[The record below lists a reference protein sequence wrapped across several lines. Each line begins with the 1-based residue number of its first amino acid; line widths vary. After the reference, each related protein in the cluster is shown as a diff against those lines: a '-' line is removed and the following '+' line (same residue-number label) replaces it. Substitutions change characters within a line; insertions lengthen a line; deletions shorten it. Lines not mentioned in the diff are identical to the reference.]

1 MSDPT
6 KVRCAGT
13 RRVVTTLLLL
23 TLAQLLASVPA
34 LGQQSY
40 VPRYNLFAGYTFL
53 DSPHVSLF
61 ENGFHFQAGVNP
73 KTWLAL
79 GFDYSVSGGSLTLT
93 PDLLTPYWQ
102 QQLTGLLE
110 ELGALGQLPA
120 GYTAA
125 DIAVPSHSLTQ
136 TFAGGPQLEYR
147 HFKKVTLF
155 VRPSVGAIHEVAT
168 PQPGSNAI
176 YQAIVSALAPTG
188 KKTDSTIFYGFG
200 GGADFAISKHVGL
213 RVQADLVYDHL
224 FSDTLQDGRLTTRFS
239 VGPCFNLGKNIA
251 KKSSQR

>member
-1 MSDPT
+1 MSYPT
-6 KVRCAGT
+6 MVRRAGT
-13 RRVVTTLLLL
+13 CRVVTMLLLL
-23 TLAQLLASVPA
+23 TLALLLASVTA
-34 LGQQSY
+34 HGQQSY
-40 VPRYNLFAGYTFL
+40 VPRYNLYAGYTFL

-93 PDLLTPYWQ
+93 PNLLTPALQ
-102 QQLTGLLE
+102 Q
-110 ELGALGQLPA
+110 ELGAEVPP
-120 GYTAA
+120 GYTLA
-125 DIAVPSHSLTQ
+125 IPSNSLTQ

-147 HFKKVTLF
+147 HFKKLTLF

-168 PQPGSNAI
+168 PQPGADPVA
-176 YQAIVSALAPTG
+176 QAIVAQLTTNG

-200 GGADFAISKHVGL
+200 GGADFNVTKHIGL

-224 FSDTLQDGRLTTRFS
+224 FRDVLQDGRLTTRFS

-251 KKSSQR
+251 KKKP